1 MMRGA
6 KHNEAASICDKVVFS
21 KVIKLGCQQFL
32 IMYALCLDCL
42 PFRIELIV
50 FQVKEGLGGNVR
62 VILSGAAPLA
72 THVEQYLRV
81 VTCAH
86 VLQGYGTFLLSC
98 ES

>member
-21 KVIKLGCQQFL
+21 KVIKLGRQQFL
-32 IMYALCLDCL
+32 IMYALQIIYHLEN
-42 PFRIELIV
+42 FG
-50 FQVKEGLGGNVR
+50 FQVKAGLGGNVR

-72 THVEQYLRV
+72 THVEEYLRV

-86 VLQGYGTFLLSC
+86 VLQGYGTFLL
-98 ES
+98 